1 MKVALYARVSSER
14 QDVDLSI
21 SAQIRAL
28 REYAEKNNQVVVREF
43 VDEAESG
50 RCANR
55 PAFKDMIALAK
66 LKNPPFE
73 TILVWKLSRFAR
85 NREDSIIYKSLLRK
99 QGIQVISINEP
110 VEDTP
115 SGRLL
120 EGVIEVIDE
129 FYSSNL
135 AQDVTRGMRENAT
148 RGYFSGGKPP
158 YGYLITN
165 TKDGAILR
173 STLLPDTTATH
184 VVKRAFEESI
194 SGKGLK
200 EIAKEFNRDG
210 ILTKSGKKW
219 SSTGVYTLLTN
230 EAYMGTLVWGER
242 SNVAPVR
249 VENAWPPIVDREVFY
264 RVQSLL
270 KARGPKIIHPRRAVS
285 DYLLSGVVKCAVC
298 GKAMSGHSAKSG
310 KFFYY
315 HCANATKRGA
325 EECPSHWIPKS
336 KIEGF
341 VIEKIR
347 NYILTDD
354 NLIDLMRLTNDELS
368 TEFEAE
374 RENLSVLEKQTNDIE
389 SRLEH
394 LYDALETG
402 TFSSEE
408 LAPRI
413 RKLQTRKEELFQ
425 AKEKAELS
433 LQLNVF
439 EMPDMAI
446 IQEYVDDLRLL
457 LGASPIVEQRAFLKS
472 FVKEIKVD
480 KEKVTINY
488 TLPMPPKNSEEEV
501 IGVLPFIQHGRP
513 CRSRTCD
520 TLIKSNFVNFQ
531 DFDNLLRLEPTGFY

>member
-1 MKVALYARVSSER
+1 
-14 QDVDLSI
+14 
-21 SAQIRAL
+21 
-28 REYAEKNNQVVVREF
+28 
-43 VDEAESG
+43 
-50 RCANR
+50 
-55 PAFKDMIALAK
+55 
-66 LKNPPFE
+66 
-73 TILVWKLSRFAR
+73 
-85 NREDSIIYKSLLRK
+85 
-99 QGIQVISINEP
+99 
-110 VEDTP
+110 
-115 SGRLL
+115 
-120 EGVIEVIDE
+120 
-129 FYSSNL
+129 
-135 AQDVTRGMRENAT
+135 MRENAT

-158 YGYLITN
+158 YGYLITK
-165 TKDGAILR
+165 TKDGTTLR
-173 STLLPDTTATH
+173 STLSPDTTTAH
-184 VVKRAFEESI
+184 IVKHAFEESI

-200 EIAKEFNRDG
+200 EIAKELNRDG
-210 ILTKSGKKW
+210 ILTKNGKKW

-230 EAYMGTLVWGER
+230 ETYMGTLVWGKR
-242 SNVAPVR
+242 SNIAPVR
-249 VENAWPPIVDREVFY
+249 VENAWPAIVDREIFY

-285 DYLLSGVVKCAVC
+285 DYLLSGVIKCAVC

-347 NYILTDD
+347 SYILTDD

-368 TEFEAE
+368 TEFNAE
-374 RENLSVLEKQTNDIE
+374 REKLSVLEKQTNDIE

-413 RKLQTRKEELFQ
+413 RKLQTRKEELSL
-425 AKEKAELS
+425 AKEKAELA

-446 IQEYVDDLRLL
+446 IQEYVNDLRLL
-457 LGASPIVEQRAFLKS
+457 LGSSPIVEQRTFLKS
-472 FVKEIKVD
+472 FVEEIQVD
-480 KEKVTINY
+480 TEKVTVNY

-513 CRSRTCD
+513 YRSRTCD
-520 TLIKSNFVNFQ
+520 TLIKSKRHLAHKSLECDLRNYTFAYFVH
-531 DFDNLLRLEPTGFY
+531 LEIKKGVER